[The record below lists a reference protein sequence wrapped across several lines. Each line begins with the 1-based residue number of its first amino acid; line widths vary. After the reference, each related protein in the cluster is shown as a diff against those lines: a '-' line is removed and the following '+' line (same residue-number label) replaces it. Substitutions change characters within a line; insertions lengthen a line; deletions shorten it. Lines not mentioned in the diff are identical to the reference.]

1 MGRMFGLVLLLVSL
15 YIGMTIYTKGAEETL
30 SSVHSALAPIQ
41 PMSQRETPLATG
53 LTPAA
58 GLADEPSAPAR
69 PVKITDAVRNRVTS
83 DLSLGASRRGY
94 GAESQESQD

>member
-15 YIGMTIYTKGAEETL
+15 YIGMTIYTRGAEETL
-30 SSVHSALAPIQ
+30 DTVHKAFAPIQ
-41 PMSQRETPLATG
+41 PMAQRETPLATG

-69 PVKITDAVRNRVTS
+69 PMKITDAVRSQVSS

-94 GAESQESQD
+94 GEEPQD